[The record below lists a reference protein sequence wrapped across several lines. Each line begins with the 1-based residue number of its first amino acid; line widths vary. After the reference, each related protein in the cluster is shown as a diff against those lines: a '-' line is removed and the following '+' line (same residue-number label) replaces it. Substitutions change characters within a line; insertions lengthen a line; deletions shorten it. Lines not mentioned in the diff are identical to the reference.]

1 MGFQGRERPVAIRGR
16 VTRPFFVCVR
26 EWGIIPHAIKI
37 GGVLVAC
44 GGGGGVDVTWVQWVW
59 RNRYVAVRHRMLSRI
74 PVRAREA
81 WQKVN
86 LSGTDYPSMVAI
98 GPRIGYP
105 PRSMPRKSAG
115 WSRKVPSLHQAL
127 IQYRSKIGS
136 EGCDSCSNDEPVS
149 HTFHLRPLPPCA

>member
-1 MGFQGRERPVAIRGR
+1 MPGVGAWDVLIVHLAERKMEKEVSRQIETSSNPWPRDAAI
-16 VTRPFFVCVR
+16 FVCER
-26 EWGIIPHAIKI
+26 EEWGIIPHAIKI

-127 IQYRSKIGS
+127 IQ
-136 EGCDSCSNDEPVS
+136 
-149 HTFHLRPLPPCA
+149 